1 MIKIDSIVIQSHE
14 KFEEALEKLLMA
26 GEEDE
31 DDDDDD
37 DGDENDEDEGYG
49 SEMDTIGEND
59 ETCDGHEKLAQ

>member
-31 DDDDDD
+31 DDDDD
-37 DGDENDEDEGYG
+37 ENDEDEGYG
-49 SEMDTIGEND
+49 SEMDTVGEND
-59 ETCDGHEKLAQ
+59 ETRDGHENLAE

>member
-31 DDDDDD
+31 DEDDDD
-37 DGDENDEDEGYG
+37 DEDEGYG
-49 SEMDTIGEND
+49 SEMDTVGEND
-59 ETCDGHEKLAQ
+59 ETRDSHDVNI

>member
-31 DDDDDD
+31 DEDDD
-37 DGDENDEDEGYG
+37 DEDEGYG
-49 SEMDTIGEND
+49 SEMDTVGEND
-59 ETCDGHEKLAQ
+59 ETCEKLTE

>member
-31 DDDDDD
+31 DDDDD
-37 DGDENDEDEGYG
+37 ENDEDEGYG

-59 ETCDGHEKLAQ
+59 ETCDGHENLAE

>member
-31 DDDDDD
+31 DDDDDEN
-37 DGDENDEDEGYG
+37 DENDEDEGYG

-59 ETCDGHEKLAQ
+59 ETCDGHEKLTE